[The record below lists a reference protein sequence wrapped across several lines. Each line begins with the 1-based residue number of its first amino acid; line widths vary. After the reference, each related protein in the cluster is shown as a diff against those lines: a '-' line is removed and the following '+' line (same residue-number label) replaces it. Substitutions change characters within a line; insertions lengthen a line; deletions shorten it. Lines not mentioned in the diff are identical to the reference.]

1 MERINSQYFY
11 SDVWET
17 NFPLL
22 TYFNLVNLDTQLL
35 NSLRSVKKLCKN
47 DFQFLEQK
55 GKALVVM
62 SDESGFILVL
72 SDPKAFKGNK
82 EVTYPEAFHIG
93 FLVDTSN
100 EVDQAYNRLVAGG
113 IEIDKEPYAMRGS
126 SYGFYFSM
134 FNGLLIEVSCLD
146 YKDGKKVQ

>member
-1 MERINSQYFY
+1 
-11 SDVWET
+11 
-17 NFPLL
+17 
-22 TYFNLVNLDTQLL
+22 
-35 NSLRSVKKLCKN
+35 
-47 DFQFLEQK
+47 
-55 GKALVVM
+55 M

-82 EVTYPEAFHIG
+82 EVMYPEAFHIV

-113 IEIDKEPYAMRGS
+113 IEIDKEPYSMRGS
-126 SYGFYFSM
+126 SYGFYFTV

-146 YKDGKKVQ
+146 YREGKKVSKLNSDQQE

>member
-1 MERINSQYFY
+1 MKLNHLNLCVDDLLEARHFF
-11 SDVWET
+11 ET
-17 NFPLL
+17 F
-22 TYFNLVNLDTQLL
+22 F
-35 NSLRSVKKLCKN
+35 

-82 EVTYPEAFHIG
+82 DVTYPEAFHIG
-93 FLVDTSN
+93 FLVETTN
-100 EVDQAYNRLVAGG
+100 EVDKSYNRLVAGG
-113 IEIDKEPYAMRGS
+113 IEIDKAPYVMRGS
-126 SYGFYFSM
+126 SYVFYFTM

-146 YKDGKKVQ
+146 YKDGKKVR

>member
-1 MERINSQYFY
+1 MKLNHLNLCVDDLLEARHFF
-11 SDVWET
+11 ET
-17 NFPLL
+17 F
-22 TYFNLVNLDTQLL
+22 F
-35 NSLRSVKKLCKN
+35 

-82 EVTYPEAFHIG
+82 DVTYPEAFHIG
-93 FLVDTSN
+93 FLVETTN
-100 EVDQAYNRLVAGG
+100 EVDKSNNRLVAGG
-113 IEIDKEPYAMRGS
+113 IEIDKAPYVMRGS
-126 SYGFYFSM
+126 SYGFYFTM

-146 YKDGKKVQ
+146 YKDGKKVR

>member
-1 MERINSQYFY
+1 MRLNHLNLCVDDLLEARHFF
-11 SDVWET
+11 ET
-17 NFPLL
+17 F
-22 TYFNLVNLDTQLL
+22 F
-35 NSLRSVKKLCKN
+35 

-82 EVTYPEAFHIG
+82 DVTYPEAFHIG
-93 FLVDTSN
+93 FLVETTN
-100 EVDQAYNRLVAGG
+100 EVDKSYTRLVAGG

-126 SYGFYFSM
+126 SYGFYFTM
-134 FNGLLIEVSCLD
+134 FNGLLI
-146 YKDGKKVQ
+146 